1 MNKAFLI
8 ALLSFVPL
16 LLASQNKPAK
26 IEIINADALEF
37 DETLGKGAKRLI
49 GNVQL
54 KHDDATMYCDSA
66 YFFTNN
72 SIDAFGNVRVVQGDS
87 LQLYGDSLKYNGNT
101 KIAKLRGNIR
111 LNSPE
116 MSLSSNFLDYDRKK
130 NFAYYYGGGT
140 LINKKENNT
149 LTSKQ
154 GYYYPGSR
162 SFFFKDN
169 VKLTNP
175 EYVMT
180 SDTLQY
186 NELSEIVLFHGPTTI
201 KAQDNFIYCENG
213 WYNTRRDES
222 KYFKN
227 AYIITG
233 TQRIEGDTLF
243 YNRKKG
249 IGELTCNVLINDTA
263 EKLQIFS
270 DKAYIYEKNDSALIT
285 QNALL
290 VQLFSEDSLFLH
302 ADTFIIQTIKDTTH
316 TLEIESDS
324 ISIIENSQNEKADST
339 QTKKEDKRILYA
351 FHSVKFYKQDMQGK
365 CDSLVYS
372 FLDSAISMYK
382 EPIIWNE
389 ENQLTADFIK
399 IRTYDTIVHSLYMV
413 NNAFIISEVD
423 SARYNQIKGKDMKGS
438 FVNNKLH
445 RILVEGNGQ
454 SIYYGKDDN
463 NKFIGVNVA
472 ESTNILI
479 AVGEEKIEHITYIGS
494 PQATLYPL
502 NELNSEELL
511 LKDFKWYANIRP
523 RSMFDLFVK

>member
-1 MNKAFLI
+1 MNKAFYIIFLFLI
-8 ALLSFVPL
+8 PLFLS
-16 LLASQNKPAK
+16 AQKKTTK
-26 IEIINADALEF
+26 IEILNADALEY

-54 KHDDATMYCDSA
+54 KHDDANMFCDSA
-66 YFFTNN
+66 YFYSNN
-72 SIDAFGNVRVVQGDS
+72 SIDAFGNIRVLQGDS
-87 LQLYGDSLKYNGNT
+87 LQLYGDSLNYNGNT

-111 LNSPE
+111 LNSPD
-116 MSLSSNFLDYDRKK
+116 MSLTSNFLDYDRKK
-130 NFAYYYGGGT
+130 NFAYYFGGGSMV
-140 LINKKENNT
+140 NKKENNT
-149 LTSKQ
+149 LTSNQ
-154 GYYYPGSR
+154 GYYYPSSR
-162 SFFFKDN
+162 SFFFKNN

-180 SDTLQY
+180 SDTLQF
-186 NELSEIVLFHGPTTI
+186 NEVTEIVFFHGPTTI

-213 WYNTRRDES
+213 WYNTRKDES

-249 IGELTCNVLINDTA
+249 LGELTCNVLINDTA

-270 DKAYIYEKNDSALIT
+270 DKAFIFEKSDSALIT

-290 VQLFSEDSLFLH
+290 LQIFTDDTLFLH
-302 ADTFIIQTIKDTTH
+302 ADTFIIQTIKDTTQ
-316 TLEIESDS
+316 TFVPDS
-324 ISIIENSQNEKADST
+324 ANIIENTFEENTDST
-339 QTKKEDKRILYA
+339 DTKNDDKRILYA
-351 FHSVKFYKQDMQGK
+351 FRSVKFYKQDMQGK

-372 FLDSAISMYK
+372 FLDSAISMYR

-399 IRTYDTIVHSLYMV
+399 IRTYDTIVHSLYMI

-423 SARYNQIKGKDMKGS
+423 SIRYNQIKGKDMTGTFK
-438 FVNNKLH
+438 NNKLN

-454 SIYYGKDDN
+454 SIYYGKDED

-479 AVGEEKIEHITYIGS
+479 TIGEDKIENITYIGA
-494 PQATLYPL
+494 PQATLHPL
-502 NELNSEELL
+502 YELSQEELIL
-511 LKDFKWYANIRP
+511 DGFKWHSNIRP
-523 RSMFDLFVK
+523 RNMFDLFLK